1 MTSVKNCVHNIE
13 EDCSEERIC
22 VNEMCRLE
30 IYQCLRTSLVEHPED
45 LRGRR
50 RANLARQILESDI
63 FYERGFVYK
72 MEMFFE
78 CCYDTIL
85 CHNRKVKKIFKS
97 IFVLFFHLWKTFGI
111 CVGY

>member
-1 MTSVKNCVHNIE
+1 MQSETHCSHSVG
-13 EDCSEERIC
+13 EERIC
-22 VNEMCRLE
+22 GNKTCRLE

-72 MEMFFE
+72 MEMFLNVVMTPF
-78 CCYDTIL
+78 YAIIGRS
-85 CHNRKVKKIFKS
+85 RKYAKAFLS
-97 IFVLFFHLWKTFGI
+97 CSFTFGKLW
-111 CVGY
+111 